1 MKWFG
6 RFLTWKS
13 FLALLL
19 LLALEVAAFSAEHS
33 YARVLRREI
42 SSTFRMVHI
51 TQFKAAN
58 SLSVPIAGESKM
70 LTEIIGAG
78 SAFDGLLSSL
88 GDLNRYSRELKK
100 KLPQEESIAV
110 TALCSNISYYLQY
123 SLPRNYGLP
132 VAYELPGLHESA
144 SDILFVPE
152 AADIKKLSMIRDVNQ
167 ILTECSAPYL
177 SEDMGI
183 CTFHISDLPEF
194 YESVYIE
201 IDSYL
206 QENYGMQFSDSSFK
220 HFFSAPPQQQ

>member
-1 MKWFG
+1 M
-6 RFLTWKS
+6 
-13 FLALLL
+13 
-19 LLALEVAAFSAEHS
+19 
-33 YARVLRREI
+33 
-42 SSTFRMVHI
+42 
-51 TQFKAAN
+51 
-58 SLSVPIAGESKM
+58 
-70 LTEIIGAG
+70 
-78 SAFDGLLSSL
+78 
-88 GDLNRYSRELKK
+88 
-100 KLPQEESIAV
+100 